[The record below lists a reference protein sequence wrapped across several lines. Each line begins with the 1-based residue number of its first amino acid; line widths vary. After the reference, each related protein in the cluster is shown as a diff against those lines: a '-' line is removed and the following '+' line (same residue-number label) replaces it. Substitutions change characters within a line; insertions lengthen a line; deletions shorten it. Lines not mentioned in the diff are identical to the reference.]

1 MIGSVDRIPQIEAMR
16 WGVDY
21 HFEVKIRD
29 FVITLRPLSIKETI
43 DVTNRVIQQ
52 VNENPA
58 ASQNPIYQQTLMAN
72 ETLVLA
78 STSDYGANDPK
89 ITQYILERLTPDEL
103 NAIFKQYVAG
113 CDRANPS
120 LERLSADEV
129 EALVDE
135 IKKNPDWKENPLL
148 PLIGLSIGRLAN
160 ITLHL
165 LTKND

>member
-1 MIGSVDRIPQIEAMR
+1 MIGSVDRLPQIEAMR

-21 HFEVKIRD
+21 NFEVKIRD
-29 FVITLRPLSIKETI
+29 FSIMLRPLSIKETI
-43 DVTNRVIQQ
+43 DVTNRVIQRA
-52 VNENPA
+52 NSEPLNA
-58 ASQNPIYQQTLMAN
+58 QNPLFEQTLMAH

-89 ITQYILERLTPDEL
+89 ISAYVLERLTADEL

-113 CDRANPS
+113 CDKVNPS
-120 LERLSADEV
+120 LERMSV
-129 EALVDE
+129 EEIESLVDAV
-135 IKKNPDWKENPLL
+135 KKNRDWAQNPLL
-148 PLIGLSIGRLAN
+148 PLIGLSLSQLAN